1 MAKLRITYTKSSI
14 GYSKDQ
20 KETVRSL
27 GLRKLNSTVIQED
40 TPSIRGMIFKV
51 THLVSVEELGDNTPA
66 AAAAASDRA
75 AARRAAKPATTK
87 SPVATPA
94 APASDDLEVI
104 EGIGPKI
111 AGVLQAAGINTFAQ
125 LAATDT
131 ASLTEI
137 LQASDLRL
145 ASPETW
151 PQQAELAAAGD
162 WDGLKQ
168 LQDQLKAG
176 RREEG

>member
-51 THLVSVEELGDNTPA
+51 KHLVRVEELGNNTPTA
-66 AAAAASDRA
+66 VESASG
-75 AARRAAKPATTK
+75 RAAKPAAKPAVTP
-87 SPVATPA
+87 SPIVTSA
-94 APASDDLEVI
+94 APAMSDDLEVI

-111 AGVLQAAGINTFAQ
+111 AGVLLASGISTFAQ
-125 LAATDT
+125 LAAADT
-131 ASLTEI
+131 AHLTEI
-137 LQASDLRL
+137 LQAANLRL
-145 ASPETW
+145 ASPESW
-151 PQQAELAAAGD
+151 PEQAELAAAGD

-176 RREEG
+176 RRA